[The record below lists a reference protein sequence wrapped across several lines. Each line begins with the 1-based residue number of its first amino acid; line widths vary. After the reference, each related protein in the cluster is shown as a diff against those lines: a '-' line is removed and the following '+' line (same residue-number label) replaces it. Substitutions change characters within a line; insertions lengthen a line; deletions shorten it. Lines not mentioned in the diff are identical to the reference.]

1 MEKTAKFHIALDELF
16 ESTDRE
22 IVISNELY
30 VKQDMRDECQC
41 RHGLGVLEIRESGE
55 DWGNIYGPVCLSC
68 GSEMVKSLREE
79 GQDISADRLEKVL
92 DEIWTAFN

>member
-16 ESTDRE
+16 ESTDGE
-22 IVISNELY
+22 IVISNELF

-41 RHGLGVLEIRESGE
+41 RQGLAVLEICVSGE
-55 DWGNIYGPVCLSC
+55 DWANIFGPVCLSC
-68 GSEMVKSLREE
+68 ASEMVKSLREE
-79 GQDISADRLEKVL
+79 GQDISADRLQKVL